1 MKFFAASVILLTS
14 AVSSGQTPQVPHKI
28 HFAGMTLAIR
38 DDARTEIQKDVDALT
53 RSAKYYGI
61 KIERARTYFP
71 IIEKIFA
78 EEKVPQELKFL
89 VLQESALIADAV
101 SVSNAVGF
109 WQFKEATAK
118 DFGLKVNGLVDERM
132 NIVSATRGAARYFK
146 HSNNYFNNWLLV
158 VQSYQMGIGGTMRLI
173 GDVHNGSRHME
184 ITSDTYWY
192 VKKFLAHI
200 VAFEHAWKGKG
211 QIEVTPVLVNK
222 QTSLEALAKNVDVDL
237 DKLKEFNKWTKGGQ
251 IPGDQNYFIIVPRG
265 DLNGFVDEL
274 PVAVAS
280 KPAEP
285 VVVKP
290 VVQKLPEVNNI
301 NGIDVIRAKRGES
314 LADLALRGNIP
325 VKKLIRWND
334 LTADDLPIEGQVYY
348 LKPKYKTLPTGSYV
362 SRGKENLWELSQ
374 SLSVR
379 LSYLKKLNPQ
389 LKPDSLQ
396 PGTKVVLSL
405 KNKTTPK
412 KSGPAVIDPSTPFEW
427 SSGQN

>member
-53 RSAKYYGI
+53 RSSKYFGI

-71 IIEKIFA
+71 IIEQIFT

-118 DFGLKVNGLVDERM
+118 DFGLKVNALVDERM

-200 VAFEHAWKGKG
+200 IAFEHAWKGKG
-211 QIEVTPVLVNK
+211 QVAVTPVLVNK

-237 DKLKEFNKWTKGGQ
+237 DKLKEFNKWSRGGQ
-251 IPGDQNYFIIVPRG
+251 IPGDQNYFLIVPRG

-274 PVAVAS
+274 PVAVAA
-280 KPAEP
+280 KPVET
-285 VVVKP
+285 VKP
-290 VVQKLPEVNNI
+290 VVQSSPEPTSI
-301 NGIDVIRAKRGES
+301 NGIDVIRARRGES
-314 LADLALRGNIP
+314 LADLADRGNIS

-334 LTADDLPIEGQVYY
+334 LTPDDLPIEGHVYY
-348 LKPKYKTLPTGSYV
+348 LKPKYKTLPAGSYV
-362 SRGKENLWELSQ
+362 SKGKENMWELSQ
-374 SLSVR
+374 SLGVK

-389 LKPDSLQ
+389 LKPDALQ
-396 PGTKVVLSL
+396 PGTRVVLSV
-405 KNKTTPK
+405 KNKITPK
-412 KSGPAVIDPSTPFEW
+412 KSGPVAVDPSTPFEW